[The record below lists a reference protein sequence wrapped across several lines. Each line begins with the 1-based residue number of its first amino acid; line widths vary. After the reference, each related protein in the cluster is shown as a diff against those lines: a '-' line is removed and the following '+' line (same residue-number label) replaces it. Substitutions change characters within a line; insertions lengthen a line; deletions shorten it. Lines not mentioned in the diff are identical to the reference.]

1 MQPIILTQPISSD
14 TPLERLNLF
23 PGRHLGENEF
33 EHMQAYTDR
42 RLAPLLH
49 ARDPGV
55 LQGLEIRTGMIGLPD
70 EGFILN
76 PGLALSGS
84 GQLLGLFYP
93 LRQSWKTLIEEFIE
107 DSGSSDASGIFYLT
121 LQRNTRYIDADPE
134 TRPCQRMEFD
144 PLRDARRVLAGSVGL
159 FRLGVPLTNT
169 ATREQIE
176 NWVAANNVE
185 RELLTSMDSA
195 VPVGLLAIDNIGTDT
210 TPDYQVSWFSREAG
224 YYPATPN
231 GGYEVLLAQVKAAF
245 QRKILE
251 AHTQQSEASLPLLDY
266 LHMHLKMHFLPAA
279 GELPKELI
287 RNIASPSPSLGW
299 LPRHV
304 YVDMVA
310 VPEESVNE
318 LITRHLPRRAI
329 DLQQPGGERMR
340 LLVAVN
346 EPDFKPDL
354 MHFPKTDQQLHVDI
368 YRYSQR
374 AYKQWQH
381 WMKIYNDLYYVHE
394 DNMLSDAEVK
404 TLDLPDPVEHPLLP
418 QVFFQ
423 KIIAQG
429 KNELGTSQS
438 DTPYP
443 YNEGIPAVPDFYQ
456 QWGRLGSL
464 QNIGQTYLPPELAT
478 PAQNGLVLRLTI
490 AQHRLEELDNEIR
503 AMRARLEKTRD
514 YLLLQRQ
521 QLDNQTVSL
530 AALAGGV
537 AGDGSGLQVARWL
550 PFTQLKTPDEPEV
563 ETSTEA
569 SGGAGGGTATGEAI
583 ISANS
588 AGAVPVNY
596 STKDFVYESMNIP
609 ASFSL
614 SSGKVRS
621 TDYAKMSI
629 SGTKINLGSFS
640 NTLRKRPKVL
650 SNVQLSL
657 NSALL
662 DKIAE
667 APRTALTRPAFEA
680 KEFRFGVL
688 AHIRPEIQEYK
699 KLVRSMAELLAT
711 LQNLFDKA
719 ETGAI
724 RKVLDSFGKPT
735 PLSDL
740 GLEGSDESATDQLTS
755 KIYEA
760 MFKAGKILVKQIAY
774 IEGRYSMIEAKLEGR
789 LRARINQEASIEKLA
804 ALIRKATEELDS
816 VDKRR
821 IEYLGD
827 YGVAQRLL
835 DDDWKTIYNE
845 NLERTRILTTAV
857 KGLYY
862 VRERQTPISMPLA
875 DPLEL
880 RYGSATDIVPGCDWE
895 TNPNLPEEL
904 EDFFDTVM
912 EVPMADWTTLG
923 KLTNYIPAKQRLEFI
938 GNVRK
943 ARFAAKQTR
952 SKSRVFR
959 RNALNL
965 SLTNVHQQS
974 FSMLQHMS
982 RYYLPFSI
990 ASLRQQQREAA
1001 KVLSLEDILGGTRG
1015 YLRREAQTLSTRL
1028 EQGIHCLLE
1037 KLDEIAPSL
1046 RLQWAQLAEDD
1057 NLYIENVERWPGLER
1072 AEREDFNATRTVS
1085 ELIAWWFRQI
1095 DQTASANGRT
1105 AMRNMIRAT
1114 LIHSA
1119 LGDPTEILQG
1129 KVHVPPRLLAR
1140 GETLR
1145 LHLNRP
1151 ARPGTV
1157 LQLLDTSQR
1166 IVAVVNIED
1175 DDEKS
1180 AIARVTKVADTAA
1193 VVTTQFRVVAN
1204 KLTRFL

>member
-1 MQPIILTQPISSD
+1 MMQSIILTPPIPSD
-14 TPLERLNLF
+14 SALERLNLF
-23 PGRHLGENEF
+23 PGRHLGETEF

-42 RLAPLLH
+42 RIAPLLH

-55 LQGLEIRTGMIGLPD
+55 LQGLEIRTGMIGLPE
-70 EGFILN
+70 EGFILS
-76 PGLALSGS
+76 PGLALSGN

-93 LRQSWKTLIEEFIE
+93 LRQSWQTLIEEFIE
-107 DSGSSDASGIFYLT
+107 DSGTSDASGIFYLT
-121 LQRNTRYIDADPE
+121 LQRSTRYIDADPE
-134 TRPCQRMEFD
+134 TKPCQRQEFD

-185 RELLTSMDSA
+185 RELLTQMSDS
-195 VPVGLLAIDNIGTDT
+195 VPIGLLAINNVGDEQNPEYRI
-210 TPDYQVSWFSREAG
+210 SWFSREAG
-224 YYPATPN
+224 YYPATPY
-231 GGYEVLLAQVKAAF
+231 GGYKVLLAQVKAAF
-245 QRKILE
+245 RRKIIE
-251 AHTQQSEASLPLLDY
+251 AQTQPQSEANTPLLDY
-266 LHMHLKMHFLPAA
+266 LSANLTMHYLPAA
-279 GELPKELI
+279 GELPRELI
-287 RNIASPSPSLGW
+287 RDIASPTPSVGW
-299 LPRHV
+299 LPQHV

-318 LITRHLPRRAI
+318 LIRRHLPRRAV
-329 DLQQPGGERMR
+329 DLLQPGGERLR

-354 MHFPKTDQQLHVDI
+354 MQFPKTDQQLHNDI

-374 AYKQWQH
+374 AHNLWQN
-381 WMKIYNDLYYVHE
+381 WMKIFNDLYYVLE
-394 DNMLSDAEVK
+394 DNLLSPAEID
-404 TLDLPDPVEHPLLP
+404 TLDLPQPIGHPLLP
-418 QVFFQ
+418 QIFFQ
-423 KIIAQG
+423 KIIAQAR
-429 KNELGTSQS
+429 NELGQS
-438 DTPYP
+438 RTDTPYP
-443 YNEGIPAVPDFYQ
+443 YNQGIPSIPEFYR
-456 QWGRLGSL
+456 QWGTQGSL
-464 QNIGQTYLPPELAT
+464 TGIGQTYLPPTLPT
-478 PAQNGLVLRLTI
+478 PSENGLVIRLTI

-521 QLDNQTVSL
+521 QLDNQTVAL

-550 PFTQLKTPDEPEV
+550 PFTQLKAPQE
-563 ETSTEA
+563 TEA
-569 SGGAGGGTATGEAI
+569 EPSPEAFGGAGGSTDVSSGSS
-583 ISANS
+583 SAQPLS
-588 AGAVPVNY
+588 VKAFA
-596 STKDFVYESMNIP
+596 YESESIP
-609 ASFSL
+609 SSFSL
-614 SSGKVRS
+614 SQSKVS
-621 TDYAKMSI
+621 FAELAKISV
-629 SGTKINLGSFS
+629 SGTKIDLGSFS

-657 NSALL
+657 NSSLL

-667 APRTALTRPAFEA
+667 APRAALTRPAFEA

-688 AHIRPEIQEYK
+688 AHVRPEIQEYK
-699 KLVRSMAELLAT
+699 KLVRAMAELRAT

-719 ETGAI
+719 ETCSI
-724 RKVLDSFGKPT
+724 RKKLDSFGTPT
-735 PLSDL
+735 HLSDL
-740 GLEGSDESATDQLTS
+740 GLEDSAVNSSDQLTS

-760 MFKAGKILVKQIAY
+760 MFNAGKILIKQIAY
-774 IEGRYSMIEAKLEGR
+774 IEGRYSMIEAKLEGK
-789 LRARINQEASIEKLA
+789 LRARINQEATIEKLA

-816 VDKRR
+816 IDKRR

-835 DDDWKTIYNE
+835 DDDWHTIYNE

-857 KGLYY
+857 KGVFY

-880 RYGSATDIVPGCDWE
+880 RYGSSSDIVPGCDWE

-912 EVPMADWTTLG
+912 EIPMADWTTLSH
-923 KLTNYIPAKQRLEFI
+923 LTTYIPAKQRLEYMAS
-938 GNVRK
+938 VRN
-943 ARFAAKQTR
+943 ARFTAKQTR
-952 SKSRVFR
+952 SKNRVYKR
-959 RNALNL
+959 SALNL
-965 SLTNVHQQS
+965 SLTTVHQQS

-982 RYYLPFSI
+982 RYYLPFAI
-990 ASLRQQQREAA
+990 ASLLQQQREAA
-1001 KVLSLEDILGGTRG
+1001 KVISLEDILAGTRG

-1057 NLYIENVERWPGLER
+1057 NLYIENVERWPGLDR

-1095 DQTASANGRT
+1095 DKNASANGRT

-1129 KVHVPPRLLAR
+1129 NVYMPPRLLAQ

-1157 LQLLDTSQR
+1157 LQLLDTTQR
-1166 IVAVVNIED
+1166 IVAIVTIED

-1180 AIARVTKVADTAA
+1180 AIARVTKVADSSA
-1193 VVTTQFRVVAN
+1193 VVNTQFRVVAN
-1204 KLTRFL
+1204 KITRFL